1 MQGTPPF
8 KQGDEAE
15 RGVGA
20 PRERGAWRGAG
31 DPAIQTMTDTTTS
44 TSASGAPASRAWF
57 ERAQQVLPGGV
68 SYAIRDLA
76 PYPFYV
82 TRAAGS
88 RLYDVDGREYTD
100 YWCGH
105 GALILGHA
113 PRRVTDAVCRQVAL
127 GSHFGFAHPLE
138 VELAE
143 MVTRMVPSAEMMR
156 YTNSGTEANM
166 YAVGLARACT
176 GRTKIA
182 KMEGGWHGGV
192 ECLQKA
198 VKVPFDVPDSAGLN
212 PHAMADTMA
221 LPFNDLEAAGRALAG
236 GDLACLIVEPMMG
249 AAGCIP
255 ADRDY
260 LVGLRELTARHG
272 TLLVFDE
279 VITGFRLSVGG
290 AQQHFGVIPDI
301 TILGKILGGGFP
313 IGALCG
319 RRHLFERL
327 DHRRFAGKHERV
339 FQGGTFSANPVS
351 LVAGIETL
359 KALEDGA
366 THRELD
372 RLGSRLR
379 AGLADTFRAH
389 GIPAATTGAGSAIGV
404 HFRQGAPRNAREAAE
419 DDSTLARA
427 YFDHMRARGIAYLS
441 PGLPHMFLSSAHTD
455 RDIDA
460 FIAATTEFA
469 AAARHPQS

>member
-1 MQGTPPF
+1 
-8 KQGDEAE
+8 
-15 RGVGA
+15 
-20 PRERGAWRGAG
+20 
-31 DPAIQTMTDTTTS
+31 MTRMPDTTTRS
-44 TSASGAPASRAWF
+44 INDAPASRAWF

-68 SYAIRDLA
+68 SYAIRDFA

-82 TRAAGS
+82 VRAAGS
-88 RLYDVDGREYTD
+88 RLYDADGREHTD

-127 GSHFGFAHPLE
+127 GCHFGFAHPLE

-143 MVTRMVPSAEMMR
+143 TVARLVPSAEMLR

-166 YAVGLARACT
+166 YAIALARGRT
-176 GRTKIA
+176 GRTRIA

-198 VKVPFDVPDSAGLN
+198 VKAPFDVADSAGLN
-212 PHAMADTMA
+212 PHAMADTVV
-221 LPFNDLEAAGRALAG
+221 LPFNDLEAAGRALASE
-236 GDLACLIVEPMMG
+236 DLACLFVEPMMG

-260 LVGLRELTARHG
+260 LIGLRELTARHG
-272 TLLVFDE
+272 TLLAFDE
-279 VITGFRLSVGG
+279 VITGFRLSIGG
-290 AQQHFGVIPDI
+290 AQQHYGVIPDI

-319 RRHLFERL
+319 RREVFERL

-366 THRELD
+366 VYRDLD

-379 AGLADTFRAH
+379 AGLADTFCRH
-389 GIPAATTGAGSAIGV
+389 GVPAATTGIGSAIGV
-404 HFRQGAPRNAREAAE
+404 HFRATAPRNAREAAE
-419 DDSTLARA
+419 DDGTRARA

-441 PGLPHMFLSSAHTD
+441 PGLPHMFLCSAHTGQ
-455 RDIDA
+455 DIDA
-460 FIAATTEFA
+460 FVAATDEFA
-469 AAARHPQS
+469 GRC

>member
-1 MQGTPPF
+1 
-8 KQGDEAE
+8 
-15 RGVGA
+15 
-20 PRERGAWRGAG
+20 
-31 DPAIQTMTDTTTS
+31 MTDITTS
-44 TSASGAPASRAWF
+44 TSANAAPASRAWF
-57 ERAQQVLPGGV
+57 ERARQVLPGGV

-82 TRAAGS
+82 ARAAGS

-113 PRRVTDAVCRQVAL
+113 PKRVTDAACRQVTL

-143 MVTRMVPSAEMMR
+143 MVTRLVPSAEMMR

-166 YAVGLARACT
+166 YAVGLARGAT
-176 GRTKIA
+176 GRTTIA

-198 VKVPFDVPDSAGLN
+198 VKAPFDVADSAGLN
-212 PHAMADTMA
+212 PHAMADTLV
-221 LPFNDLEAAGRALAG
+221 LPFNDLEAADRALARE
-236 GDLACLIVEPMMG
+236 DLACLIVEPMMG

-260 LVGLRELTARHG
+260 LIGLRELTARHG

-279 VITGFRLSVGG
+279 VITGFRLSIGG
-290 AQQHFGVIPDI
+290 AQQHYGVVPDI

-319 RRHLFERL
+319 RREVFERL
-327 DHRRFAGKHERV
+327 DHRRFAGKQERV
-339 FQGGTFSANPVS
+339 FQGGTFSANPVTMA
-351 LVAGIETL
+351 AGIETL

-366 THRELD
+366 VYRELD

-379 AGLADTFRAH
+379 SGLADTFRRH
-389 GIPAATTGAGSAIGV
+389 GIPAAITGVGSAIGV
-404 HFRQGAPRNAREAAE
+404 HFRATAPRNAREAAE
-419 DDSTLARA
+419 DDTVLAQA

-441 PGLPHMFLSSAHTD
+441 PRLPHMFLSSAHTD
-455 RDIDA
+455 GDIEA
-460 FIAATTEFA
+460 FVAATAEFS
-469 AAARHPQS
+469 AAARR

>member
-1 MQGTPPF
+1 M
-8 KQGDEAE
+8 AE
-15 RGVGA
+15 IVSPSFDAA
-20 PRERGAWRGAG
+20 PG
-31 DPAIQTMTDTTTS
+31 
-44 TSASGAPASRAWF
+44 SRAWF

-68 SYAIRDLA
+68 SYAIRDFA

-113 PRRVTDAVCRQVAL
+113 PKRVVDAACAQIAR

-138 VELAE
+138 VQLAE
-143 MVTRMVPSAEMMR
+143 LVVRMMPGAEMIR

-166 YAVGLARACT
+166 YAVNLARGFT
-176 GRTKIA
+176 GRSKIA
-182 KMEGGWHGGV
+182 KIEGGWHGGV

-198 VKVPFDVPDSAGLN
+198 VKVPFDVPDSAGLSAQVTSN
-212 PHAMADTMA
+212 TVA
-221 LPFNDLEAAGRALAG
+221 LPFNDLGAAERALARE
-236 GDLACLIVEPMMG
+236 DLASLVVEPMMG

-255 ADRDY
+255 AERGY
-260 LVGLRELTARHG
+260 LQGLRELTTRHG

-279 VITGFRLSVGG
+279 VITGFRVAPGG
-290 AQQHFGVIPDI
+290 AQEHYGVAPDI

-319 RRHLFERL
+319 RRDVFGRL
-327 DHRRFAGKHERV
+327 DHRRFAGKDERV
-339 FQGGTFSANPVS
+339 FQGGTFSANPVTMA
-351 LVAGIETL
+351 AGIETL
-359 KALEDGA
+359 QALQDGA
-366 THRELD
+366 VYRELD

-379 AGLADTFRAH
+379 DGLGDTFRFN
-389 GIPAATTGAGSAIGV
+389 GIPAAITGIGSTVGV
-404 HFRQGAPRNAREAAE
+404 HFRDGAPRNAAEAAE
-419 DDSTLARA
+419 DDVTLARA

-441 PGLPHMFLSSAHTD
+441 PGLPHMFLSAAHTD
-455 RDIDA
+455 ADIDA
-460 FIAATTEFA
+460 FVSATAEFA
-469 AAARHPQS
+469 RARREGPPAGA

>member
-1 MQGTPPF
+1 M
-8 KQGDEAE
+8 AE
-15 RGVGA
+15 I
-20 PRERGAWRGAG
+20 
-31 DPAIQTMTDTTTS
+31 D
-44 TSASGAPASRAWF
+44 TSAYVTNTPGSRARF
-57 ERAQQVLPGGV
+57 ERARQVLPGGV

-82 TRAAGS
+82 ARAAGS
-88 RLYDVDGREYTD
+88 RLYDVDGNEYTD

-113 PRRVTDAVCRQVAL
+113 PKAVVEAACRQIAL

-143 MVTRMVPSAEMMR
+143 MVARMVPSAEMTR

-166 YAVGLARACT
+166 YAIGLARAYT

-182 KMEGGWHGGV
+182 KIEGGWHGGV

-198 VKVPFDVPDSAGLN
+198 VKAPFDVADSAGLN
-212 PHAMADTMA
+212 EHATADTVV
-221 LPFNDLEAAGRALAG
+221 LPFNDLEAAGRALARD
-236 GDLACLIVEPMMG
+236 DLACLIVEPMLG

-260 LVGLRELTARHG
+260 LFGLRELTMRHG

-279 VITGFRLSVGG
+279 VITGFRLALGG
-290 AQQHFGVIPDI
+290 AQVHYGVIPDI
-301 TILGKILGGGFP
+301 TTLGKILGGGFP

-319 RRHLFERL
+319 RRDVFERL
-327 DHRRFAGKHERV
+327 DHRRFAGKDERV

-351 LVAGIETL
+351 LIAGIETL
-359 KALEDGA
+359 KALEDGSVY
-366 THRELD
+366 RELD

-379 AGLADTFRAH
+379 TGLTDAFRKDGVAVAIT
-389 GIPAATTGAGSAIGV
+389 GIGSAVGV
-404 HFRQGAPRNAREAAE
+404 HFRKGAPRDAREAAE
-419 DDSTLARA
+419 DNGSLAKA
-427 YFDHMRARGIAYLS
+427 YFDHMRDRGIAYLS
-441 PGLPHMFLSSAHTD
+441 PALPHMFLSSAHTD
-455 RDIDA
+455 QDIDR
-460 FIAATTEFA
+460 FVEFTREFTA
-469 AAARHPQS
+469 SARGKNH

>member
-1 MQGTPPF
+1 
-8 KQGDEAE
+8 
-15 RGVGA
+15 
-20 PRERGAWRGAG
+20 
-31 DPAIQTMTDTTTS
+31 MTDTSTS
-44 TSASGAPASRAWF
+44 TVVNDAPGSRAWF
-57 ERAQQVLPGGV
+57 ERARRVLPGGV
-68 SYAIRDLA
+68 SYAIRDFA

-82 TRAAGS
+82 ARAAGS
-88 RLYDVDGREYTD
+88 RLHDVDGREYTD

-113 PRRVTDAVCRQVAL
+113 PKRVVEAACRQIAL

-143 MVTRMVPSAEMMR
+143 MVARVVPSAEMMR

-166 YAVGLARACT
+166 YAVGLARGCT

-198 VKVPFDVPDSAGLN
+198 IKMPYEVPDSAGLN
-212 PHAMADTMA
+212 PHAMADTIA
-221 LPFNDLEAAGRALAG
+221 LPFNDLEAAGRALARE
-236 GDLACLIVEPMMG
+236 DLACLIVEPMMG

-260 LVGLRELTARHG
+260 LLGLRELTARHG

-279 VITGFRLSVGG
+279 VITGFRLSLGG
-290 AQQHFGVIPDI
+290 AQQHFGVIPDV
-301 TILGKILGGGFP
+301 TIFGKILGGGFP

-319 RRHLFERL
+319 RRDVFEHL
-327 DHRRFAGKHERV
+327 DHRRFAGKDERV

-351 LVAGIETL
+351 LAAGTETL
-359 KALEDGA
+359 KALEDGSVY
-366 THRELD
+366 RELD

-379 AGLADTFRAH
+379 AGLADTLRSR
-389 GIPAATTGAGSAIGV
+389 GVTAAITGLGSAIGV
-404 HFRQGAPRNAREAAE
+404 HFREGAPRNAREAAE
-419 DDSTLARA
+419 DDHAMANR

-441 PGLPHMFLSSAHTD
+441 PGLPHMFLSAAHTD
-455 RDIDA
+455 QDIDE
-460 FIAATTEFA
+460 FLAATNDFA
-469 AAARHPQS
+469 ASRQ